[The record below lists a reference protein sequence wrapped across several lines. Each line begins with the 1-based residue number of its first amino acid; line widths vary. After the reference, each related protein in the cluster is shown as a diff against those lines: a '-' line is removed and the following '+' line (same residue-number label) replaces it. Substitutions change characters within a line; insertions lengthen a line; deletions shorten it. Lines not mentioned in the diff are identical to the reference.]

1 MNPGVCPGLS
11 TCWSC
16 PGSLLPGVGPKLLLP
31 MSKHS
36 PVSRPGSDASTF
48 GAFPD
53 ARLAV
58 PLP

>member
-36 PVSRPGSDASTF
+36 
-48 GAFPD
+48 
-53 ARLAV
+53 LA
-58 PLP
+58 LKAWLRC